1 MPKIVGLGNLPSNV
15 PKPPDFVLSPQQ
27 EASIHFIRHESGN
40 AVLEAVA
47 GAGKT
52 STLVEMCKHIPGT
65 AAFTAFNKKIADEIG
80 YKLVQ
85 AGVDNS
91 RVRAGTFHSFGLGAW
106 KKIAPRVQVDADKV
120 QKIMI
125 GEGVPKNLQPFVK
138 ILVSI
143 AKQRAI
149 GIIAAVDDWQEWE
162 SIVEHHDLAEKLYQ
176 DGDYDRQ
183 SEEDLILQGIE
194 WAQTVFK
201 RSTEADETVIDF
213 DDMIFSPLYHRAPI
227 WQYDFVLIDEAQDT
241 NPARRC
247 LAAAMLKPGGRLI
260 AVGDPRQAIYGFTG
274 ADADAL
280 QQIYNAF
287 NCKNLLL
294 TVSYRCSQA
303 VVRHA
308 QRWVSHI
315 EYHPDSPEGSVE
327 TLLFPENR
335 KDFAPIPGDA
345 IICRVTRPLIELAF
359 DFIRRRIPA
368 HVEGRDIGQSLT
380 SLVKKWKSPRNV
392 GEFRNK
398 LDEFAFKEHQRLIDN
413 DQHGKAAQLAD
424 RVGSL
429 MVIMSTLHDDDPVQA
444 IISTIDMIFKDTD
457 GRPVKSIT
465 LSTVHKAKGREW
477 DTVWLYGRNIWMPHR
492 FAKQLW
498 EIEQEHN
505 LIYVAVTRAKTRLVE
520 VMLPEGS

>member
-1 MPKIVGLGNLPSNV
+1 MPKITGLGTVPSTV

-27 EASIHFIRHESGN
+27 EALIEFIKQGSGN
-40 AVLEAVA
+40 AIVDAVA
-47 GAGKT
+47 GSGKT
-52 STLVEMCKHIPGT
+52 TSLVEMCKHMQGT

-85 AGVDNS
+85 GGVDPS
-91 RVRAGTFHSFGLGAW
+91 RVRAGTFHSFGFGAW
-106 KKIAPRVQVDADKV
+106 RKVAPRVQVDGDKI
-120 QKIMI
+120 QKIMF

-149 GIIAAVDDWQEWE
+149 GILCAVDDWQAWE

-176 DGDYDRQ
+176 DGDFDRQ

-194 WAQTVFK
+194 WSQTVFK
-201 RSTEADETVIDF
+201 RSTDMDETVIDF

-227 WQYDFVLIDEAQDT
+227 WKYDYALIDEAQDT

-280 QQIYNAF
+280 QQIYDAF
-287 NCKNLLL
+287 NCKNLPL
-294 TVSYRCSQA
+294 TVSYRCAKA

-315 EYHPDSPEGSVE
+315 EYHEDSPEGSVE
-327 TLLFPENR
+327 TLFPEDMRQKFN
-335 KDFAPIPGDA
+335 PVPGDA

-359 DFIRRRIPA
+359 NFIRKKIPA
-368 HVEGRDIGQSLT
+368 HVEGRDIGQSLN
-380 SLVKKWKSPRNV
+380 SLVKKWKSPKNV
-392 GEFRNK
+392 GEFSIK
-398 LDEFAFKEHQRLIDN
+398 LESYAGKEHQRLLDN
-413 DQHGKAAQLAD
+413 DQQAKAAQLMD
-424 RVGSL
+424 RVSSL
-429 MVIMSTLHDDDPVQA
+429 LVIMSTLHDDDPVQA
-444 IISTIDMIFKDTD
+444 ITDTINMIFKDTD
-457 GRPVKSIT
+457 GRPVRSIT

-498 EIEQEHN
+498 EIEQENN